1 MRPHRGEH
9 PARAIKRK
17 QGKGKREKGKEKAK
31 VGHRAPA
38 ALPVPSQ
45 NTTISWFS
53 DLKMT
58 IVCECGFIFCGNLNH
73 QNFVHMSGDAPPTYG
88 AESSEWVYRATYEPR
103 CPANVRGRKLGMG
116 FFFFFKFSVPYV
128 SHTCPIRIKFQ
139 KPPEW

>member
-1 MRPHRGEH
+1 MESIRLAQSKES
-9 PARAIKRK
+9 
-17 QGKGKREKGKEKAK
+17 REKGKEKAK

-58 IVCECGFIFCGNLNH
+58 IVCEYGFIFCGNLNH

-88 AESSEWVYRATYEPR
+88 AESSEWV
-103 CPANVRGRKLGMG
+103 
-116 FFFFFKFSVPYV
+116 FFFFFKFSAGSPLGF
-128 SHTCPIRIKFQ
+128 PILKMFC
-139 KPPEW
+139 